1 MCNCDVIVLCD
12 VLDLGG
18 CFFLILLR
26 AGVTVSWE
34 EGELS
39 VFSRIFLWRTTH
51 PHHSTHSPHHFRMA
65 NEIHRSRLQDP
76 HLPLGRDQGLQQR
89 VARKS
94 SPPDGGTQRTWWVAH
109 KSSPPDGGTQRSW
122 WVAHK
127 SSPPSGGTQHH
138 PVPSGPLSLMTLG
151 SEGASAAAAISHPL
165 QDFQMLFDFPRRL

>member
-1 MCNCDVIVLCD
+1 M
-12 VLDLGG
+12 GG
-18 CFFLILLR
+18 GGGYQCFHSSI
-26 AGVTVSWE
+26 
-34 EGELS
+34 
-39 VFSRIFLWRTTH
+39 LWRATH
-51 PHHSTHSPHHFRMA
+51 PHHSKHSPHQFRMTS
-65 NEIHRSRLQDP
+65 EIHRSRLQDL
-76 HLPLGRDQGLQQR
+76 HLQLDRDRGLLQR
-89 VARKS
+89 VAQKS

-138 PVPSGPLSLMTLG
+138 PVPYGPLSLMTLG